1 MLRRDSGPLDPT
13 TGLPPVHARVN
24 HAIAARKA
32 SALTE
37 SEAQHLI
44 ACIRSGL
51 PLDIHRSV
59 RDGEGHWLVWT
70 GERTED
76 VDWWRERCVE
86 ASRRDRGRR

>member
-1 MLRRDSGPLDPT
+1 MLRARDSGPLDPS

-59 RDGEGHWLVWT
+59 EGRWLIWT
-70 GERTED
+70 GERAEG
-76 VDWWRERCVE
+76 VGWWRDRCAE
-86 ASRRDRGRR
+86 AARRDRGRR